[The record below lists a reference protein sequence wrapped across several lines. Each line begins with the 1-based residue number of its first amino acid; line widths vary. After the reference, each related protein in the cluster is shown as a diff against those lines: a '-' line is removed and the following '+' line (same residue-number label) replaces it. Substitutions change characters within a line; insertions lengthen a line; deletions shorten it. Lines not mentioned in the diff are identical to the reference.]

1 VGFLFL
7 HDEKLSA
14 DDVER
19 KLKKESKATLAPFR
33 AVPVRDVLPCTKSHH
48 HPRRIS
54 MSTSTLQGG
63 RSNAVAA
70 ELPKN
75 TDVSDHSQQKS
86 CSLPCKNVG
95 RSERI
100 ASLVGGA
107 ALVLAGRRQGSWPGL
122 LLAATGAGLL
132 YRGATGKCYA
142 YQKLGISTNHSKEQ
156 ATIPTRQG
164 VKVDKRLLVN
174 RPAAE
179 LYRFWRDLSNLPR
192 VFQHL
197 VSVEELSV
205 DRSKWVA
212 RGPMKQQLEWEA
224 EILTDRPNEVLA
236 WRSLEGSQVDTAGS
250 VRFEESAN
258 GRGTNVVISLKYNP
272 PGGQLTDYL
281 ASWFGSDLQS
291 VIDDDLRKFKSRM
304 EAGEVPTTAGQP
316 RGAR

>member
-1 VGFLFL
+1 MPTNTL
-7 HDEKLSA
+7 
-14 DDVER
+14 
-19 KLKKESKATLAPFR
+19 ES
-33 AVPVRDVLPCTKSHH
+33 
-48 HPRRIS
+48 RRP
-54 MSTSTLQGG
+54 ST
-63 RSNAVAA
+63 VAA
-70 ELPKN
+70 DLPEN
-75 TDVSDHSQQKS
+75 TDSYDQTPEST
-86 CSLPCKNVG
+86 CSIPCKNVG

-107 ALVLAGRRQGSWPGL
+107 ALVLAGRRQGSWSGL

-142 YQKLGISTNHSKEQ
+142 YQTLGISTAKTNDH
-156 ATIPTRQG
+156 TIPAQQG
-164 VKVDKRLLVN
+164 IKVEKQLLIN

-197 VSVEELSV
+197 DSVQEESEE
-205 DRSKWVA
+205 RSRWVA
-212 RGPMKQQLEWEA
+212 SGPMNRKLEWEA

-236 WRSLEGSQVDTAGS
+236 WRSLAGSQVDSAGS
-250 VRFEESAN
+250 VRFEESPN

-272 PGGQLTDYL
+272 PGGKLTDYL

-304 EAGEVPTTAGQP
+304 EAGEVPTTTGQP
-316 RGAR
+316 HGPR

>member
-1 VGFLFL
+1 
-7 HDEKLSA
+7 
-14 DDVER
+14 
-19 KLKKESKATLAPFR
+19 
-33 AVPVRDVLPCTKSHH
+33 
-48 HPRRIS
+48 
-54 MSTSTLQGG
+54 MSTSTLEG
-63 RSNAVAA
+63 RTASNVSANLL
-70 ELPKN
+70 EN
-75 TDVSDHSQQKS
+75 TDLSDHSQQKS
-86 CSLPCKNVG
+86 CSVPCKNVG

-100 ASLVGGA
+100 ASLVGGV
-107 ALVLAGRRQGSWPGL
+107 ALVLAGRRQGSWSGL

-142 YQKLGISTNHSKEQ
+142 YKTLGISTNHSKEQ
-156 ATIPTRQG
+156 ATIPARQG
-164 VKVDKRLLVN
+164 VKVEKRLLVN

-197 VSVEELSV
+197 VSVDQTSG
-205 DRSKWVA
+205 DRSRWIA
-212 RGPMKQQLEWEA
+212 RGPMKQQLAWDA
-224 EILTDRPNEVLA
+224 EIITDRPNEVLA

-291 VIDDDLRKFKSRM
+291 VIEDDMRKFKSLM
-304 EAGEVPTTAGQP
+304 EAGEIPTTTGQP
-316 RGAR
+316 RGSR